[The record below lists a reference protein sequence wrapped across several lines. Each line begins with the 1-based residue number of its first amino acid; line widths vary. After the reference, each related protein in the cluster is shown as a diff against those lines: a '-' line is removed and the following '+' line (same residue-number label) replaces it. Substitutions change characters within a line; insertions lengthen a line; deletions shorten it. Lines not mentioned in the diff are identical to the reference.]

1 MKMTK
6 DYTFYPT
13 LNVLES
19 KEETQFRKEVRQ
31 WVLEKVY
38 PEADRVEH
46 EKLFPR
52 HLFKEMGDRGYLKV
66 LFPKSIG
73 GTEKG
78 IKYGIILADEISWC
92 MRALT
97 AALDC
102 SIFCSIPII
111 RFGSEEQIKKY
122 LPGILSGER
131 IGAIGMTEPGAGSD
145 VIGSMR
151 TLAKRDTNG
160 DYVINGE
167 KRFITNGSEADVMTL
182 WAITDPNVPGHIG
195 MSAFIVDMEEA
206 QKKGLEIVGD
216 FNLMGVYGLKNTY
229 MKFNDLKLPKENLLG
244 QEGLGTKILLDEL
257 DSERTLAA
265 AGSCGLARRAIEIA
279 AKHAN
284 KRIQFK
290 QPIRYFEEIS
300 FKIADMAIKLEA
312 ARNLVYQAACT
323 IDAGLNASKIGA
335 IAKVYAS
342 DIAFEC
348 AHTALQICGGL
359 GYMKGEWNE
368 KQGKYLLPN
377 GSQAYVAE
385 RIFRGSRLSSIVAG
399 TNEILRYLIQRE
411 VFHEMALKKPAESN
425 NWGD

>member
-1 MKMTK
+1 MGAN
-6 DYTFYPT
+6 YTFYPT
-13 LNVLES
+13 TNVLES
-19 KEETQFRKEVRQ
+19 KEETDFRIEVRQ

-38 PEADRVEH
+38 PETDRVER
-46 EKLFPR
+46 EKMFPR
-52 HLFKEMGDRGYLKV
+52 QLFKEMGDRGYLRV

-102 SIFCSIPII
+102 SVFCSIPIM

-151 TLAKRDTNG
+151 TIAKQDANG
-160 DYVINGE
+160 DYVVKGE
-167 KRFITNGSEADVMTL
+167 KRFITNGSEADIMTL
-182 WAITDPNVPGHIG
+182 WAITDTSVAGHLG
-195 MSAFIVDMEEA
+195 MSAFVVDMEEA
-206 QKKGLEIVGD
+206 KKKGLEIVRD

-229 MKFNDLKLPKENLLG
+229 MKFNNMKLPKESLLG
-244 QEGLGTKILLDEL
+244 KEGLGTKILLDEL

-279 AKHAN
+279 TKHAN
-284 KRIQFK
+284 KRLQFK
-290 QPIRYFEEIS
+290 KPIRYFEEIS
-300 FKIADMAIKLEA
+300 FKIANMAIKLEA
-312 ARNLVYQAACT
+312 ARNLTYQAACV

-348 AHTALQICGGL
+348 AHAALQICGGL
-359 GYMKGEWNE
+359 GYMKGEWDE
-368 KQGKYLLPN
+368 TQGKYLLPD

-385 RIFRGSRLSSIVAG
+385 RIFRGARLSSIVAG
-399 TNEILRYLIQRE
+399 TNEILRFLIQRE
-411 VFHEMALKKPAESN
+411 VFNEMQLKKTAESD

>member
-1 MKMTK
+1 MGA

-13 LNVLES
+13 TNVLES
-19 KEETQFRKEVRQ
+19 KEETEFRSEVRQ

-52 HLFKEMGDRGYLKV
+52 HLFKEMGDRGYLRV

-102 SIFCSIPII
+102 SIFCSIPIM

-122 LPGILSGER
+122 LPGIISGES

-145 VIGSMR
+145 LIGSMR
-151 TLAKRDTNG
+151 TVAKKDANG
-160 DYVINGE
+160 DYIINGE
-167 KRFITNGSEADVMTL
+167 KRFITNGSEADIISL
-182 WAITDPNVPGHIG
+182 WALTDTSVAGHVG
-195 MSAFIVDMEEA
+195 MSCFIVEKDFE
-206 QKKGLEIVGD
+206 GLEIVRD

-229 MKFNDLKLPKENLLG
+229 MRLNNLKVPKKNLLG
-244 QEGLGTKILLDEL
+244 KEGMGTKILLDEL

-279 AKHAN
+279 AQHAN
-284 KRIQFK
+284 KRVQFK
-290 QPIRYFEEIS
+290 KPIRYFEKIS
-300 FKIADMAIKLEA
+300 FDIADMAIKLEA
-312 ARNLVYQAACT
+312 ARNLTYQAACT
-323 IDAGLNASKIGA
+323 IDAGLDASKIGA
-335 IAKVYAS
+335 IAKVFAS

-348 AHTALQICGGL
+348 THKALQMCGGL
-359 GYMKGEWNE
+359 GYMKGEWDE
-368 KQGKYLLPN
+368 ASGKYLLPN
-377 GSQAYVAE
+377 GSQAYVTE
-385 RIFRGSRLSSIVAG
+385 RIFRGARLSSIVAG

-411 VFHEMALKKPAESN
+411 VFNEMQLRKPAESD

>member
-1 MKMTK
+1 MIEN
-6 DYTFYPT
+6 YIFYPT
-13 LNVLES
+13 QNVLES
-19 KEETQFRKEVRQ
+19 KEETEFRKEVRQ

-38 PEADRVEH
+38 PEADRIEF
-46 EKLFPR
+46 EKKFPR
-52 HLFKEMGDRGYLKV
+52 HLFKEMGNQGYLRV

-78 IKYGIILADEISWC
+78 IKFGIILADEISWC

-102 SIFCSIPII
+102 SIFCSIPIMRYGTEAQI
-111 RFGSEEQIKKY
+111 RKY
-122 LPGILSGER
+122 LPGILSGDQ
-131 IGAIGMTEPGAGSD
+131 IGAIGMTEPAAGSD

-151 TLAKRDTNG
+151 TIAKKDANG
-160 DYVINGE
+160 DYIINGE
-167 KRFITNGSEADVMTL
+167 KRFITNGSEADIMTL
-182 WAITDPNVPGHIG
+182 WAITDPSVPGHIG
-195 MSAFIVDMEEA
+195 MSAFIIEKDFD
-206 QKKGLEIVGD
+206 GLKIIRD

-229 MKFNDLKLPKENLLG
+229 MQFENMKVPKENLLG
-244 QEGLGTKILLDEL
+244 KEGQGTEILLDEL

-265 AGSCGLARRAIEIA
+265 AGACGLARRALEIA
-279 AKHAN
+279 ARHAN

-290 QPIRYFEEIS
+290 KPLRTFEAIS

-312 ARNLVYQAACT
+312 ARNLTYQAACT

-335 IAKVYAS
+335 IAKVYAT

-348 AHTALQICGGL
+348 AHEALQICGGL
-359 GYMKGEWNE
+359 GYMKGEWDE
-368 KQGKYLLPN
+368 QTGKFLLPD
-377 GSQAYVAE
+377 GSQAYIAE

-411 VFHEMALKKPAESN
+411 VFHEMQLKRPTQSDD
-425 NWGD
+425 WGD

>member
-1 MKMTK
+1 MLVSI

-13 LNVLES
+13 SNVLES
-19 KEETQFRKEVRQ
+19 KEEKDFRNEVRQ
-31 WVLEKVY
+31 WVLDKVY
-38 PEADRVEH
+38 PEADHVEH
-46 EKLFPR
+46 EKMFPR

-66 LFPKSIG
+66 LFPEAIG

-78 IKYGIILADEISWC
+78 IKYGVILADEISWC

-102 SIFCSIPII
+102 SIFCSIPIM
-111 RFGSEEQIKKY
+111 RFGSDDQVKKY

-151 TLAKRDTNG
+151 TIAKQDSSG
-160 DYVINGE
+160 DYIVNGE
-167 KRFITNGSEADVMTL
+167 KRFITNGSQADVMTL
-182 WAITDPNVPGHIG
+182 WAITDTNVPGHVG
-195 MSAFIVDMEEA
+195 MSAFVVDMEDA
-206 QKKGLEIVGD
+206 KKNGLEIVGD

-229 MKFNDLKLPKENLLG
+229 MKFKNLKLPRESLLG
-244 QEGLGTKILLDEL
+244 KEGMGTKILLDEL

-279 AKHAN
+279 ARHAN
-284 KRIQFK
+284 KRLQFK
-290 QPIRYFEEIS
+290 KPIRYFETVS
-300 FKIADMAIKLEA
+300 FTIADMAIKLEA
-312 ARNLVYQAACT
+312 ARNLTYQAACT
-323 IDAGLNASKIGA
+323 IDAGLEASKLGA
-335 IAKVYAS
+335 AAKVYAS

-348 AHTALQICGGL
+348 AHAALQICGGL
-359 GYMKGEWNE
+359 GYMGGDWDE
-368 KQGKYLLPN
+368 KQKKFLLPN

-385 RIFRGSRLSSIVAG
+385 RIFRGARLSSIVAG
-399 TNEILRYLIQRE
+399 TNEILRYLVQRE
-411 VFHEMALKKPAESN
+411 VFHEMGLKRVAESK

>member
-1 MKMTK
+1 MAI
-6 DYTFYPT
+6 DYMFYPT
-13 LNVLES
+13 RNVLES
-19 KEETQFRKEVRQ
+19 EEETKFRKEVRK

-52 HLFKEMGDRGYLKV
+52 HLFKEMGNRGYLKV

-78 IKYGIILADEISWC
+78 IKFGIILADEISWC

-102 SIFCSIPII
+102 SIFCSIPIM

-122 LPGILSGER
+122 LPGILSGDS

-151 TLAKRDTNG
+151 TIAKKDANG
-160 DYVINGE
+160 DYIINGE
-167 KRFITNGSEADVMTL
+167 KRFITNGSEADIITL
-182 WAITDPNVPGHIG
+182 WAITDPSVPGHVG
-195 MSAFIVDMEEA
+195 MSCFIVEKDFE
-206 QKKGLEIVGD
+206 GLEIVRD

-229 MKFNDLKLPKENLLG
+229 MKFNNMKVPKENLLG
-244 QEGLGTKILLDEL
+244 KEGMGTKILLDEL

-265 AGSCGLARRAIEIA
+265 AGATGLARRALEIA
-279 AKHAN
+279 ARHAN

-290 QPIRYFEEIS
+290 KPIRNFEAIS
-300 FKIADMAIKLEA
+300 FQIADMAIKLET
-312 ARNLVYQAACT
+312 ARNIVYQAACT
-323 IDAGLNASKIGA
+323 IDAGLNASKISA

-359 GYMKGEWNE
+359 GYMKGEWDE
-368 KQGKYLLPN
+368 KSGKFLLPD
-377 GSQAYVAE
+377 GSQAYVTE

-411 VFHEMALKKPAESN
+411 VFHEMQLKRPSESD

>member
-1 MKMTK
+1 VAI
-6 DYTFYPT
+6 DYMFYPT
-13 LNVLES
+13 RNVLES
-19 KEETQFRKEVRQ
+19 EEETKFRKEVRK

-52 HLFKEMGDRGYLKV
+52 HLFKEMGNRGYLKV

-78 IKYGIILADEISWC
+78 IKFGIILADEISWC

-102 SIFCSIPII
+102 SIFCSIPIM

-122 LPGILSGER
+122 LPGILSGDS

-151 TLAKRDTNG
+151 TIAKKDANG
-160 DYVINGE
+160 DYIINGE
-167 KRFITNGSEADVMTL
+167 KRFITNGSEADIITL
-182 WAITDPNVPGHIG
+182 WAITDPSVPGHVG
-195 MSAFIVDMEEA
+195 MSCFIVEKDFE
-206 QKKGLEIVGD
+206 GLEIVRD

-229 MKFNDLKLPKENLLG
+229 MKFNNMKVPKENLLG
-244 QEGLGTKILLDEL
+244 KEGMGTKILLDEL

-265 AGSCGLARRAIEIA
+265 AGATGLARRALEIA
-279 AKHAN
+279 ARHAN

-290 QPIRYFEEIS
+290 KPIRNFEAIS
-300 FKIADMAIKLEA
+300 FQIADMAIKLET
-312 ARNLVYQAACT
+312 ARNIVYQAACT
-323 IDAGLNASKIGA
+323 IDAGLNASKISA

-359 GYMKGEWNE
+359 GYMKGEWDE
-368 KQGKYLLPN
+368 KSGKFLLPD
-377 GSQAYVAE
+377 GSQAYVTE

-411 VFHEMALKKPAESN
+411 VFHEMQLKRPSESD

>member
-1 MKMTK
+1 MMS
-6 DYTFYPT
+6 DYSFYPT
-13 LNVLES
+13 VNVLES
-19 KEETQFRKEVRQ
+19 KEETEFRKEVRD

-46 EKLFPR
+46 EKMFPR
-52 HLFKEMGDRGYLKV
+52 QLFKEMGDRGYLKV

-78 IKYGIILADEISWC
+78 IKFGIILADEISWC

-111 RFGSEEQIKKY
+111 RFGSEEQTKKY
-122 LPGILSGER
+122 LPGILSGTS
-131 IGAIGMTEPGAGSD
+131 IGAIGMSEPGAGSD

-151 TLAKRDTNG
+151 TVAKHDANG
-160 DYVINGE
+160 DYIVNGE
-167 KRFITNGSEADVMTL
+167 KRFITNGSEADIITL
-182 WAITDPNVPGHIG
+182 WAITDTNVPGHIG
-195 MSAFIVDMEEA
+195 MSAFIVEKDYE
-206 QKKGLEIVGD
+206 GLEIVRN

-229 MKFNDLKLPKENLLG
+229 MKFNNMKIPKENLLG
-244 QEGLGTKILLDEL
+244 KEGMGTKMLLDEL

-279 AKHAN
+279 ARHAN
-284 KRIQFK
+284 KRMQFK
-290 QPIRYFEEIS
+290 KPIRFFEKIS
-300 FKIADMAIKLEA
+300 FEIADMAIKLEA

-323 IDAGLNASKIGA
+323 IDAGLDASKIGA

-342 DIAFEC
+342 DIAFE
-348 AHTALQICGGL
+348 ATHAALQICGGL
-359 GYMKGEWNE
+359 GYMKGEWDE
-368 KQGKYLLPN
+368 KSGKYLLPN

-385 RIFRGSRLSSIVAG
+385 RIFRGARLSSIVAG
-399 TNEILRYLIQRE
+399 TNEILRYLNQRE
-411 VFHEMALKKPAESN
+411 VFHEMQLKKPGESD

>member
-1 MKMTK
+1 M
-6 DYTFYPT
+6 FYPT
-13 LNVLES
+13 RNVLES
-19 KEETQFRKEVRQ
+19 EEETKFRKEVRK

-52 HLFKEMGDRGYLKV
+52 HLFKEMGNRGYLKV

-78 IKYGIILADEISWC
+78 IKFGIILADEISWC

-102 SIFCSIPII
+102 SIFCSIPIM

-122 LPGILSGER
+122 LPGILSGDS

-151 TLAKRDTNG
+151 TIAKKDANG
-160 DYVINGE
+160 DYIINGE
-167 KRFITNGSEADVMTL
+167 KRFITNGSEADIITL
-182 WAITDPNVPGHIG
+182 WAITDPSVPGHVG
-195 MSAFIVDMEEA
+195 MSCFIVEKDFE
-206 QKKGLEIVGD
+206 GLEIVRD

-229 MKFNDLKLPKENLLG
+229 MKFNNMKVPKENLLG
-244 QEGLGTKILLDEL
+244 KEGMGTKILLDEL

-265 AGSCGLARRAIEIA
+265 AGATGLARRALEIA
-279 AKHAN
+279 ARHAN

-290 QPIRYFEEIS
+290 KPIRNFEAIS
-300 FKIADMAIKLEA
+300 FQIADMAIKLET
-312 ARNLVYQAACT
+312 ARNIVYQAACT
-323 IDAGLNASKIGA
+323 IDAGLNASKISA

-359 GYMKGEWNE
+359 GYMKGEWDE
-368 KQGKYLLPN
+368 KSGKFLLPD
-377 GSQAYVAE
+377 GSQAYVTE

-411 VFHEMALKKPAESN
+411 VFHEMQLKRPSESD

>member
-1 MKMTK
+1 MTIN
-6 DYTFYPT
+6 YTFYPT

-19 KEETQFRKEVRQ
+19 REETEFRKEVRE
-31 WVLEKVY
+31 WVLKEVY
-38 PEADRVEH
+38 PESDRVEH
-46 EKLFPR
+46 EKMFPR
-52 HLFKEMGDRGYLKV
+52 HLFKKMGDRGYLRV

-78 IKYGIILADEISWC
+78 IKFGIILADEISWC

-102 SIFCSIPII
+102 SIFCSIPIM
-111 RFGSEEQIKKY
+111 RFGSEDQVKKY
-122 LPGILSGER
+122 LPGIISGEK
-131 IGAIGMTEPGAGSD
+131 IGAIGMTEPSAGSD

-151 TLAKRDTNG
+151 TIAKKDANG
-160 DYVINGE
+160 DYIINGE
-167 KRFITNGSEADVMTL
+167 KRFITNGSHADIMTL
-182 WAITDPNVPGHIG
+182 WAITDTNVPGHIG
-195 MSAFIVDMEEA
+195 MSAFIVEKA
-206 QKKGLEIVGD
+206 TKGLEIVGD

-229 MKFNDLKLPKENLLG
+229 MQFKDMKIPKENLLG
-244 QEGLGTKILLDEL
+244 KEGMGTKILLDEL

-279 AKHAN
+279 ARHAT

-290 QPIRYFEEIS
+290 QPIRNFEAIS
-300 FKIADMAIKLEA
+300 FQIADMAIKLEA
-312 ARNLVYQAACT
+312 ARNIVYQAACV
-323 IDAGLNASKIGA
+323 IDAELNASKIGA
-335 IAKVYAS
+335 IAKVFAS

-359 GYMKGEWNE
+359 GYMKGEWDE
-368 KQGKYLLPN
+368 KSGKFLLPD

-411 VFHEMALKKPAESN
+411 VFHEMQLKPPAKSGD
-425 NWGD
+425 WGD